1 MVSLELKSSAE
12 RIGQLYPILVDRLV
26 ARIVSNTVRR
36 SVPSREKRELL
47 ERLGEIYLNE
57 GVKPGKISHKIMEE
71 TGMSYRW
78 VMKYLPDR
86 FKDDA
91 QSERASSAARRAAGE
106 NPERGTKRRVIPEF
120 EEPPKGAVMIKVY
133 TNTNFVNVM
142 LEKKFYRQLEEKAKK
157 LETTPD
163 KLINNALLLTLK
175 KLEERQGA
183 NPSMHA

>member
-1 MVSLELKSSAE
+1 
-12 RIGQLYPILVDRLV
+12 
-26 ARIVSNTVRR
+26 
-36 SVPSREKRELL
+36 
-47 ERLGEIYLNE
+47 
-57 GVKPGKISHKIMEE
+57 MEE

-120 EEPPKGAVMIKVY
+120 EEPPKGTVTIKAY
-133 TNTNFVNVM
+133 TTTSFVNVM
-142 LEKKFYRQLEEKAKK
+142 LEKKFYKQLEERAKK

-163 KLINNALLLTLK
+163 KLRYNAILLILK
-175 KLEERQGA
+175 T
-183 NPSMHA
+183 